1 MANTLVSQPDESFT
15 LQEEIS
21 SSSRPQETRFQQ
33 VPDIDAL
40 RIHSFSPDNAATLS
54 DQEKRRQEAINE
66 LICAEK
72 NFTRDME
79 YLQDF
84 WVKRLRTTDIIP
96 GPRRAPF
103 VEQVFWNLDEIM
115 AINTRLR
122 AALNKRQELSA
133 AIEMIGDI
141 YFDVVKGFEPFV
153 RYGGHQ
159 LYGKSEFEKEKSSNP
174 VFAQFVE
181 ETERLPESRK
191 LNLNDY
197 LTRPTTHLARYPLL
211 LECILKYTTDH
222 HPDKV
227 FLADVVQILRK
238 LLKRVNEESGKAEG
252 RIKLLQLDQQLEF
265 RKGEQVVRAEPKLF
279 EDGGKLTALCSCYV
293 KDLGLRDENRELVFQ
308 GTLRRRRGRGDDCDL
323 QVFLLDHVLLIAK
336 IKTRH
341 GQFQAYKRP
350 IPLELLVVA
359 AGEENN
365 RSPNRGPFSAII
377 RHNLFSKDKDKYSE
391 DEALPLPVEYNSKT
405 GYTITF
411 TYLGRKG
418 YVLALWAS
426 TDVGRTKWLEEIAKQ
441 QGVMRQKNTTFDT
454 LTLSEGFFVGKN
466 YVNSAVS
473 FDHGSR
479 IAYGTENGVYFSDLR
494 DRSREPVQVLALQ
507 YVMQIDILEEYG
519 LLVVL
524 SERSVFT
531 IPLDALDANDP
542 TAGMKR
548 AKKISSR
555 TSFFKAGRCLGR
567 TLVCLV
573 KSSALSTTIKALEP
587 VAQATRESNKSTL
600 KKLLPGGNDS
610 LKIFK
615 EFYIPVETRSIHF
628 LTTKLCV
635 GSAKSLEVVDLEA
648 LETQPLLDPADPS
661 LDFVRKRENARPIAI
676 YRIENEFLLCYDEFA
691 FYVDPKGC
699 LARQEC
705 VIHWEGSP
713 TSFALHYPFVL
724 AFEPTFIEIR
734 NVDTGELVQV
744 IQGNNLRCLFADTP
758 PSVKHSSTSHTNA
771 YRWGNPYIYPRLAG
785 DSFQAQ
791 RGGDAGAAGLALP
804 NKPYTRD
811 EIIVVSQDKIMAVRL
826 APPPAS
832 KQRLA
837 ATMAAS
843 EETLG
848 NGSVISDAISSS
860 MTAGSSTL
868 VL

>member
-15 LQEEIS
+15 FQEEIS

-40 RIHSFSPDNAATLS
+40 RIHYVSPDNAVTVS

-79 YLQDF
+79 YLQNF
-84 WVKRLRTTDIIP
+84 WVKQLRTTDIIP

-103 VEQVFWNLDEIM
+103 VEQVFWNLDEII

-122 AALNKRQELSA
+122 AALNKRQALSA
-133 AIEMIGDI
+133 VIEMIGDI

-265 RKGEQVVRAEPKLF
+265 RKAEQV
-279 EDGGKLTALCSCYV
+279 
-293 KDLGLRDENRELVFQ
+293 DLGLRDENRELVFQ
-308 GTLRRRRGRGDDCDL
+308 DTLRRRRGRGDDCDL

-341 GQFQAYKRP
+341 GKFQAYKRP

-365 RSPNRGPFSAII
+365 RSPNRGPFPAVI
-377 RHNLFSKDKDKYSE
+377 RHSFFSKDKDKYSE
-391 DEALPLPVEYNSKT
+391 DEALPLPAEYNSKT
-405 GYTITF
+405 GYPITF
-411 TYLGRKG
+411 THLGRKG
-418 YVLALWAS
+418 YVLTLWAS

-441 QGVMRQKNTTFDT
+441 QDVTRQKNMTFDT

-507 YVMQIDILEEYG
+507 YVMQLDILEEYG
-519 LLVVL
+519 LLVAL
-524 SERSVFT
+524 SERSVFA
-531 IPLDALDANDP
+531 IPLDALDANDL
-542 TAGMKR
+542 TAGTKR
-548 AKKISSR
+548 AKKISSK

-567 TLVCLV
+567 TLVCLAN
-573 KSSALSTTIKALEP
+573 SNAISTTFKVLEP
-587 VAQATRESNKSTL
+587 FAQATRESNKSTL
-600 KKLLPGGNDS
+600 KKLLPGGNET
-610 LKIFK
+610 LKVFK
-615 EFYIPVETRSIHF
+615 EFYIPIETRSIHF
-628 LTTKLCV
+628 LKTKLCV
-635 GSAKSLEVVDLEA
+635 GNAKSLEVVDLEA

-661 LDFVRKRENARPIAI
+661 LDFVRKQENARPIAI

-699 LARQEC
+699 LARQEW

-771 YRWGNPYIYPRLAG
+771 YRRGNPYIYPRLAS
-785 DSFQAQ
+785 DSVQAQ
-791 RGGDAGAAGLALP
+791 KGDDAGAGGVAL
-804 NKPYTRD
+804 PYTRD

-837 ATMAAS
+837 ATIAAS